1 MEEVTK
7 IEEILLLSI
16 WQLKDN
22 AYGYKIRKH
31 ISKVIKKDFTYG
43 NLYSVLNQLARRGYV
58 QKSIGESTEKRTGK
72 NKIYYT
78 VTPEGLKALKATTE
92 MRDLL
97 WDGISKELLFRGI

>member
-1 MEEVTK
+1 MNEVTK
-7 IEEILLLSI
+7 IEETLLLAI

-31 ISKVIKKDFTYG
+31 ISKVIKKDITYG

-58 QKSIGESTEKRTGK
+58 QKTVGESTEKRQGK

-78 VTPEGLKALKATTE
+78 VTPEGLKALKATLE

-97 WDGISKELLFRGI
+97 WDSISRDLLFRGI